1 MKTKEGGY
9 SHPLLHC
16 ALQNIAMFY
25 KLSNRANREQI
36 EEEFEAQF
44 KYPGIYS
51 AHNVIDG
58 LRESTLSII
67 TSNKP
72 STIVPS
78 IWGILPSNFSDDWKV
93 FQKFMN
99 TLNIPDDAIDSE
111 SWYSKAFESRRCLL
125 LVTGYYTYFVSE
137 GALYPFLISHA
148 SGKPFC
154 LAGIYNQLEDGF
166 LTTSLITVKAN
177 DAIREIHN
185 LSDQM
190 PLTVPK
196 RWRKR
201 WLDKTI
207 PLNEIRCM
215 MKTPLINEFKA
226 IPVPK
231 RVLEPSDLNYE
242 NNASFIDKSL
252 PIPKALK
259 QLLFNHNITL
269 GNQFENGFNHGP

>member
-1 MKTKEGGY
+1 
-9 SHPLLHC
+9 
-16 ALQNIAMFY
+16 MFY
-25 KLSNRANREQI
+25 KLSNRANREQL
-36 EEEFEAQF
+36 EEEFEAQIQ
-44 KYPGIYS
+44 YPGIYS
-51 AHNVIDG
+51 PLNVIDG

-72 STIVPS
+72 SKIVPS
-78 IWGILPSNFSDDWKV
+78 IWGILPSNFSDDWAI

-111 SWYSKAFESRRCLL
+111 AWYSKAFEKQRCLL
-125 LVTGYYTYFVSE
+125 IVTGYYTYFVSE
-137 GALYPFLISHA
+137 GALYPFHISHA

-154 LAGIYNQLEDGF
+154 LAGIFNQLEDGF

-201 WLDKTI
+201 WLDTTL

-215 MKTPLINEFKA
+215 MKTPLINEFRA
-226 IPVPK
+226 IPVSK
-231 RVLEPSDLNYE
+231 RVLESNDFNHADT
-242 NNASFIDKSL
+242 ASIVDKHL
-252 PIPKALK
+252 PIPQALK
-259 QLLFNHNITL
+259 KLLYNHNIAI
-269 GNQFENGFNHGP
+269 GNY